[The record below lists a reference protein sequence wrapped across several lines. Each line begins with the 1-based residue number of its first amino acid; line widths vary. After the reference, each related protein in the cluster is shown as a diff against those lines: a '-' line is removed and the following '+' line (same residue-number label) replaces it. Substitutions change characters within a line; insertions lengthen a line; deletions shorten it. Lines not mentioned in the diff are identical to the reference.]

1 MWGQPGGGGRLWRQ
15 PGEGRAVVGT
25 ARWGEGGCGDRQVRG
40 GGGCGDSQ
48 VRGGRL
54 WGQPGEG
61 AVVGTA
67 R

>member
-1 MWGQPGGGGRLWRQ
+1 MRGGRLWRQ
-15 PGEGRAVVGT
+15 PGEG
-25 ARWGEGGCGDRQVRG
+25 GGCGDSQVG
-40 GGGCGDSQ
+40 GEGGCGDSQ

-61 AVVGTA
+61 RAVVGTA

>member
-1 MWGQPGGGGRLWRQ
+1 MRGGRLWRQ
-15 PGEGRAVVGT
+15 PGE
-25 ARWGEGGCGDRQVRG
+25 

-54 WGQPGEG
+54 WGQPGG
-61 AVVGTA
+61 GRAVVGTA

>member
-1 MWGQPGGGGRLWRQ
+1 MRGRLWGQ

-25 ARWGEGGCGDRQVRG
+25 ARWGEGGCGD
-40 GGGCGDSQ
+40 SQ

-54 WGQPGEG
+54 WGQPGGGGRLWGQPGEG
-61 AVVGTA
+61 RAVVGTA